1 MPPTTRFEFGDIV
14 LVPFPFTDQSGS
26 KKRPAVI
33 VSSAAYQQ
41 ARRDVLIMA
50 VTSQLRP
57 SGSFGEV
64 TVQDWQAA
72 GLLKPSAIK
81 PVVTTIEQS
90 LVIRSLGKL
99 KAVDLAALRGALAI
113 IIG

>member
-1 MPPTTRFEFGDIV
+1 M
-14 LVPFPFTDQSGS
+14 
-26 KKRPAVI
+26 
-33 VSSAAYQQ
+33 
-41 ARRDVLIMA
+41 
-50 VTSQLRP
+50 
-57 SGSFGEV
+57 
-64 TVQDWQAA
+64 QDWQAV